1 MSPSV
6 LDLKAYLD
14 SCTGDVCR
22 GELRYFRTTV
32 ALWTS
37 HLSWKTIDMVTNK
50 TRRRR
55 VCNQVTPPPRDPMGC
70 HHISLS
76 FFSFFVTYLTISDV
90 ISFLVQMGGAILL
103 LNKNGDSTR
112 QQTGQNT
119 LMAGLAIN
127 LASFCFFFTLIIWY
141 EVATR
146 RIVRSLSG
154 STKRS
159 YAPIVWAA
167 MVSQIFLIWRSIY
180 RVIEFQQG
188 YFSPIA
194 TTEIYFYF
202 FDTLIMLLA
211 TAIYVFLFPPAFG
224 LLGKRRLALKL
235 EEESLEMGRRAPR
248 DGHTIAV

>member
-1 MSPSV
+1 
-6 LDLKAYLD
+6 
-14 SCTGDVCR
+14 
-22 GELRYFRTTV
+22 
-32 ALWTS
+32 
-37 HLSWKTIDMVTNK
+37 
-50 TRRRR
+50 
-55 VCNQVTPPPRDPMGC
+55 
-70 HHISLS
+70 
-76 FFSFFVTYLTISDV
+76 
-90 ISFLVQMGGAILL
+90 MGGAILL
-103 LNKNGDSTR
+103 LNKNGDPQR

-146 RIVRSLSG
+146 RISRGLSNG
-154 STKRS
+154 LSAPPFNGRTPRFS
-159 YAPIVWAA
+159 GLLARLSANRTYGPIVWAT

-235 EEESLEMGRRAPR
+235 EEGSVEMGRRE
-248 DGHTIAV
+248 GGVVEVGVVG